1 MELYYRDLTDK
12 VLKAAYQVHRELG
25 CGFLEKVYQEAL
37 AVVLTEMQI
46 PFEREKQL
54 DIHFHGRKLAC
65 SYIADFVIDNK
76 VILELKAVTEMDSVF
91 EAQIIN
97 YLKVTG
103 LHVGFLM
110 NFGRSDFFFKRFA
123 RH

>member
-1 MELYYRDLTDK
+1 MVLYYRDLTDK
-12 VLKAAYQVHRELG
+12 VLKAAYQVHRELE

-54 DIHFHGRKLAC
+54 DIYFHGKKLAC
-65 SYIADFVIDNK
+65 KYIADFVIDNK
-76 VILELKAVTEMDSVF
+76 VILELKAVTELDPVF

-103 LHVGFLM
+103 FHVGFLM